1 VTQSRQEAELR
12 ERKQLEHV
20 KQRQGGQ
27 QMINVKQLCEMTG
40 TKYYE
45 HNDEIMMADHREVQV
60 YDENDVHIGIMTLVQ
75 AKQQAK
81 LVGKDL
87 VVRNLKRDPPITRIT
102 DYRKE
107 LMKKWFKTLSKE
119 FKSAQ
124 SKKK

>member
-1 VTQSRQEAELR
+1 MTQSRQEAELR

>member
-12 ERKQLEHV
+12 ERKQLEHE